1 MTVKTY
7 TLSFDT
13 KGNNDIIDLTDRLR
27 DCIGSSNVRE
37 GLVHVFAPGSTMG
50 LTTVEYESGLLTDLN
65 EAFEHLAPSSKTY
78 AHNQRWGDGNGHSHV
93 RSSLLGS
100 SLSVP
105 ITEGQMVLGTW
116 QQVILVDF
124 DNRPR
129 QRDIVVQV
137 LGESH

>member
-27 DCIGSSNVRE
+27 DCISSSPVKE
-37 GLVHVFAPGSTMG
+37 GLVHIFAPGSTMG
-50 LTTVEYESGLLTDLN
+50 LTTVEYEDGLLSDLR
-65 EAFEHLAPSSKTY
+65 EAFEHLAPSNRDY

-93 RSSLLGS
+93 RSSLMGS

-105 ITEGQMVLGTW
+105 ITEGQLVLGTW

-129 QRDIVVQV
+129 QREIVVQV
-137 LGESH
+137 LGDSH